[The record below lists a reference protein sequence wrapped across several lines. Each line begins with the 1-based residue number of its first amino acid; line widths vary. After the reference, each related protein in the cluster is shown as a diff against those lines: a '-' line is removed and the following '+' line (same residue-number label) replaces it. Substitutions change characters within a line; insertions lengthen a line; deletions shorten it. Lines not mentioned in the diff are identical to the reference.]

1 MKHIVIIG
9 SGLGALGLAV
19 RMAARR
25 WRVTVCE
32 QGETLGGKLN
42 RWREQGYTFDTGPSL
57 ITMPW
62 VFEETFAAAGAK
74 LAEFVQFQRLD
85 PIAHYVY
92 PDGTRFDWSSRLPSL
107 LETLRQLEPRDIDG
121 FMRLLELGA
130 QLYELSNE
138 TFLRRASSEP
148 PDWRTFKALRHMPL
162 RYGWGNYDKTVRAH
176 LRSPHLIQLFN
187 RYPTYVGSSPYH
199 CPATLLVIPYIEYA
213 FGGHYALGGLYR
225 IAEGLTQVGRG
236 LGVEYRTGTRVE
248 GIERE
253 RGAVSAVRLAGGERI
268 ACDVACMNGDAS
280 HLDRLL
286 NIPDAS
292 EAPQAERSLSGFL
305 LLRGLK
311 RDKPGLAH
319 HTVYFSQSY
328 EREFKALFDERS
340 FPQDPTVYVNA
351 PSRSDR
357 SLVPGKGETLFV
369 MANAAADASHWDAAQ
384 IDSARQCVLARLA
397 ASGLE
402 LEESEIAVEQ
412 VWTPRTMAARYAM
425 PGGAIYGRHS
435 HGFKRAFL
443 RPGNRQGR
451 GLYLVSGSGHPG
463 GGTPMVLTSAKIT
476 SDLIAKYEHA

>member
-19 RMAARR
+19 RLAARH

-32 QGETLGGKLN
+32 QGPSLGGKLN
-42 RWREQGYTFDTGPSL
+42 RWQEGGFTFDTGPSL

-62 VFEETFAAAGAK
+62 VFEETFSAAGAR

-92 PDGTRFDWSSRLPSL
+92 PDGSRLDWSSRLPVML
-107 LETLRQLEPRDIDG
+107 DTLKHIEPRDVDG
-121 FMRLLELGA
+121 FMRLLQLGA
-130 QLYELSNE
+130 GLYELSHE
-138 TFLRRASSEP
+138 TFLRRAASEP

-187 RYPTYVGSSPYH
+187 RYPTYVGSSPYA
-199 CPATLLVIPYIEYA
+199 CPATLLVIPYIEFA

-225 IAEGLTQVGRG
+225 IAEGLVQVGRG
-236 LGVEYRTGTRVE
+236 LGVEYRTGASVE

-253 RGAVSAVRLAGGERI
+253 RAAVRAVRLAGGERI
-268 ACDVACMNGDAS
+268 VCDAACMNGDAS
-280 HLDRLL
+280 HLERLL
-286 NIPDAS
+286 GHAGPA
-292 EAPQAERSLSGFL
+292 EAQPEERSLSGFL

-311 RDKPGLAH
+311 RDRPELGH

-328 EREFKALFDERS
+328 GREFSQLFGERR
-340 FPQDPTVYVNA
+340 FPEDPTVYVNA

-357 SLVPGKGETLFV
+357 SLVPGRGETLFI
-369 MANAAADASHWDAAQ
+369 MANAAADAAPWSE
-384 IDSARQCVLARLA
+384 SETARAREGVLARLA
-397 ASGLE
+397 ASGLA
-402 LEESEIAVEQ
+402 LSEEETTVEQ

-425 PGGAIYGRHS
+425 PGGSIYGKHS
-435 HGFKRAFL
+435 HGFSRAFL

-476 SDLIAKYEHA
+476 SELIAKYEHA

>member
-187 RYPTYVGSSPYH
+187 RYPTYVGSSPYQS
-199 CPATLLVIPYIEYA
+199 PATLLVIPYIEYA

-225 IAEGLTQVGRG
+225 IAEGLVQVGRG
-236 LGVEYRTGTRVE
+236 LGVAYRTGTRVE

-384 IDSARQCVLARLA
+384 IDSARQSVLARLA